1 MPALKMVGPEVPL
14 GFIDDG
20 CSMAPDGWWRRAC
33 RVHDYEYHLIR
44 DLVARARRQEAQIRE
59 LGSAADNRDAAYAA
73 RAELRYLV
81 SKIKHARRTADIN
94 LKENIRR
101 CSASGGVL
109 QRASGWLLSRRYYG
123 AVHRWGW
130 KAVHGPGHAGNRRG
144 SDETNPSP

>member
-1 MPALKMVGPEVPL
+1 MPALKMVGPKVPL
-14 GFIDDG
+14 GFVDDG

-44 DLVARARRQEAQIRE
+44 DFVAQARSQEKRVRKFRA
-59 LGSAADNRDAAYAA
+59 SPDSRDAAYAA
-73 RAELRYLV
+73 CAESRYLR

-101 CSASGGVL
+101 CSGMGGPL
-109 QRASGWLLSRRYYG
+109 QRMSGWFLSRRYYG

-130 KAVHGPGHAGNRRG
+130 KAVNSPGHAGN
-144 SDETNPSP
+144 